1 LGAFGIQL
9 DIFNIRSG
17 SVADQF
23 SYATCGFAGTGISQY
38 SIRETIGKITKKNA
52 K

>member
-1 LGAFGIQL
+1 LGAFGIQ
-9 DIFNIRSG
+9 FTNFVSG
-17 SVADQF
+17 SGSIADQF